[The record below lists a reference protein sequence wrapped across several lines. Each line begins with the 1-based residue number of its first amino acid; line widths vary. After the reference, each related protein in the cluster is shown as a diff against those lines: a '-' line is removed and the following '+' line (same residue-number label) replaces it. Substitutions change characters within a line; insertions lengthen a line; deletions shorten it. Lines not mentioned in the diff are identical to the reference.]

1 MGMLESLRQGFGG
14 VGNCDQM
21 HVIRHQ
27 AVTEHRKAVKFRVLP
42 HQLEISNAVG
52 VRRQND
58 LPGVSPLGNM
68 MRNINHHDASEAGH
82 LQ

>member
-1 MGMLESLRQGFGG
+1 
-14 VGNCDQM
+14 
-21 HVIRHQ
+21 
-27 AVTEHRKAVKFRVLP
+27 
-42 HQLEISNAVG
+42 
-52 VRRQND
+52 